1 MVCIYCGGKTQVVNS
16 RGAAKKPTVWRRR
29 QCLGCQAI
37 VTTREQVDLSE
48 ALRVKND
55 SGHLEPFKRDKLF
68 VSVYNSLSHRKTA
81 LQDATQLTDTII
93 EHLLRAQAN
102 GVLDI
107 ETLTSEALPVIKRF
121 DLAAGV
127 FYQAHYSIKN

>member
-16 RGAAKKPTVWRRR
+16 RPLAKKRVTWRRR
-29 QCLGCQAI
+29 QCTECGSV
-37 VTTREQVDLSE
+37 VTTREQVDLAE
-48 ALRVKND
+48 ALRVKDD
-55 SGHLEPFKRDKLF
+55 SGRLEPFQRDKLF
-68 VSVYNSLSHRKTA
+68 LSVYNSLSHRKTA

-121 DLAAGV
+121 DPVAGV
-127 FYQAHYSIKN
+127 SYQAHYLHK